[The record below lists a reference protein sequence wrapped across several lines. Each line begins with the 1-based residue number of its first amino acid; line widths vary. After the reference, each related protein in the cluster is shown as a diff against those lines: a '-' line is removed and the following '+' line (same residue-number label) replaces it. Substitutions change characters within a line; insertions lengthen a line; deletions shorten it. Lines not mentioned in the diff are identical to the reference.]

1 MSSQPRR
8 LTVSKQEARVALLFA
23 SPWFIGFALFL
34 AYPLTASFYYSFC
47 DYSVLR
53 KPVWIGWMNYRNLV
67 ADEVF
72 WISLKNTAVYAV
84 MALPLG
90 MLTAL
95 ALALLLNTK
104 VRGMTVYRTIF
115 FLPSLVPTIPLAVLW
130 LWVFNGEHGILNYA
144 LEYLP
149 AATLICL
156 PLLACIAVTGIAY
169 STGREHVGRVLL
181 GVSIA
186 VGAATLWLLTGG
198 MGVVGRLHAA
208 VRLPTPNWLSDTTW
222 SKPALALMAI
232 WGSGNAMVIYLAGL
246 QDVPAEMYEA
256 AELDGAGWWERT
268 RHVTLPMVSPVILF
282 NGIMGIIGTLQVF
295 AEPYVMFPGGS
306 PARSTYF
313 YTMYLFD
320 NAFIYHK
327 MGYAC
332 AMGWILFLI
341 ILGLTL
347 LALRV
352 SERHVH
358 YQGG

>member
-1 MSSQPRR
+1 MKRETR
-8 LTVSKQEARVALLFA
+8 TALLFA
-23 SPWFIGFALFL
+23 SPWFVGFALFL
-34 AYPLTASFYYSFC
+34 AYPVAASLYYSMC

-53 KPVWIGWMNYRNLV
+53 PPVWIGTVNFRNLFK
-67 ADEVF
+67 DEVF
-72 WISLKNTAVYAV
+72 WISLKNTAVYAG

-90 MLTAL
+90 MVTAVI
-95 ALALLLNTK
+95 LALLLNTK

-130 LWVFNGEHGILNYA
+130 LWVFNGEHGILNEV
-144 LEYLP
+144 LRRVGLP
-149 AATLICL
+149 A
-156 PLLACIAVTGIAY
+156 
-169 STGREHVGRVLL
+169 
-181 GVSIA
+181 
-186 VGAATLWLLTGG
+186 
-198 MGVVGRLHAA
+198 
-208 VRLPTPNWLSDTTW
+208 PNWLSDTAW
-222 SKPALALMAI
+222 SKPALALMAL
-232 WGSGNAMVIYLAGL
+232 WGAGNAMVIYLAGL
-246 QDVPAEMYEA
+246 QDVPTEMYEA
-256 AELDGAGWWERT
+256 AELDGAGWWART
-268 RHVTLPMVSPVILF
+268 RNVTLPFLSPVILF

-332 AMGWILFLI
+332 AMGWIMFLI
-341 ILGLTL
+341 ILVLTL
-347 LALRV
+347 VALRI

>member
-1 MSSQPRR
+1 MNRQTR
-8 LTVSKQEARVALLFA
+8 TALLFA
-23 SPWFIGFALFL
+23 SPWLIGFSVFL
-34 AYPLTASFYYSFC
+34 AYPVAASLYYSMC

-53 KPVWIGWMNYRNLV
+53 PPVWIGTLNFRNLIK
-67 ADEVF
+67 DEVF
-72 WISLKNTAVYAV
+72 WISLKNTAIYAG

-90 MLTAL
+90 MATAI

-130 LWVFNGEHGILNYA
+130 LWVFNGEHGILNEV
-144 LEYLP
+144 LRRVGLP
-149 AATLICL
+149 A
-156 PLLACIAVTGIAY
+156 
-169 STGREHVGRVLL
+169 
-181 GVSIA
+181 
-186 VGAATLWLLTGG
+186 
-198 MGVVGRLHAA
+198 
-208 VRLPTPNWLSDTTW
+208 PNWLSDTAW
-222 SKPALALMAI
+222 SKPALALMAL
-232 WGSGNAMVIYLAGL
+232 WGAGNAMVIYLAGL
-246 QDVPAEMYEA
+246 QDVPTEMYEA
-256 AELDGAGWWERT
+256 AELDGAGWWART
-268 RHVTLPMVSPVILF
+268 RNVTMPFLSPVILF

-332 AMGWILFLI
+332 AMGWIMFLI
-341 ILGLTL
+341 ILVLTL
-347 LALRV
+347 VALRI
-352 SERHVH
+352 SEKHVH

>member
-1 MSSQPRR
+1 MKPQTR
-8 LTVSKQEARVALLFA
+8 TALLFA
-23 SPWFIGFALFL
+23 SPWFIGFTVLL
-34 AYPLTASFYYSFC
+34 AYPLGASLYYSFC

-53 KPVWIGWMNYRNLV
+53 PPVWVGLLNFRNLA
-67 ADEVF
+67 ADAVF
-72 WISLKNTAVYAV
+72 WKSLRNTAVYAG

-95 ALALLLNTK
+95 SLALLLNTK

-130 LWVFNGEHGILNYA
+130 LWVFNGEHGILNFV
-144 LEYLP
+144 LGYLP
-149 AATLICL
+149 AAAILAL
-156 PLLACIAVTGIAY
+156 PALVGIVATGIAY
-169 STGREHVGRVLL
+169 ATGRRALGRVLL
-181 GVSIA
+181 TATVA
-186 VGAATLWLLTGG
+186 AAALGAWLGFGSPALLA
-198 MGVVGRLHAA
+198 RLHTA
-208 VRLPTPNWLSDTTW
+208 VALPTPNWLSDTAW
-222 SKPALALMAI
+222 SKPALALMAL
-232 WGSGNAMVIYLAGL
+232 WGAGNAMVIYLAGL
-246 QDVPAEMYEA
+246 QDVPTEMYEA
-256 AELDGAGWWERT
+256 AELDGAGWWART
-268 RHVTLPMVSPVILF
+268 RNVTVPFVSPVILF
-282 NGIMGIIGTLQVF
+282 NGIMAIIGTLQVF

-332 AMGWILFLI
+332 AMGWIMFLI
-341 ILGLTL
+341 ILALTM
-347 LALRV
+347 LALRL